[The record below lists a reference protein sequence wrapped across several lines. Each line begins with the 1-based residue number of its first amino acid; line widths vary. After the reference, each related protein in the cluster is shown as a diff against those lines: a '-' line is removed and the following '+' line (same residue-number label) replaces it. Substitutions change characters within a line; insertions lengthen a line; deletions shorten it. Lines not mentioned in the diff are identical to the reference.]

1 MSDVE
6 LERAARRGFPCDARS
21 WTKSKA
27 RANVLSLTLE
37 SSEVGSVTHRQVVRR
52 ARSSNRAGHRDMEAG
67 GEKRAADDALPEE
80 KKPSKKGKIGNRGNQ
95 GNLDPLV
102 SHTQMLGRRSL
113 RGPSQ
118 SLVGR

>member
-67 GEKRAADDALPEE
+67 GEKRAADDASPEE
-80 KKPSKKGKIGNRGNQ
+80 KPSKKGKIGNRGNQ